1 MSDERFRT
9 VLGRLDSGP
18 RPGDDEVG
26 RRLWERIEPVLL
38 AEAQPEA
45 VDDRMDESDREVVM
59 LDKNTFPTSRR
70 AWGHRGGRGPDG
82 WGDRA
87 RQG

>member
-45 VDDRMDESDREVVM
+45 VDDRPQRVVSIVEEG
-59 LDKNTFPTSRR
+59 LI
-70 AWGHRGGRGPDG
+70 GGRLTHQ
-82 WGDRA
+82 RFA
-87 RQG
+87 ELT